1 MGGNF
6 IVREGVYEIF
16 LRRQMK
22 NMFLYKGT
30 DFKIRLYFLF
40 LNGEKQ
46 ELLLEEDTIQ
56 IGEKNPIK
64 QKTLFKSCEKILTIQ
79 KTTQIKQFSRKWM
92 QGDEESVQVILT

>member
-1 MGGNF
+1 
-6 IVREGVYEIF
+6 
-16 LRRQMK
+16 MK
-22 NMFLYKGT
+22 NIFLYKGT

-56 IGEKNPIK
+56 IGKKNPIK

-92 QGDEESVQVILT
+92 QGDEESKVILT

>member
-1 MGGNF
+1 
-6 IVREGVYEIF
+6 
-16 LRRQMK
+16 MK

-56 IGEKNPIK
+56 IGEKNPYE
-64 QKTLFKSCEKILTIQ
+64 TEN
-79 KTTQIKQFSRKWM
+79 
-92 QGDEESVQVILT
+92 SVQILWENFNHSENYTNKTV